1 MLQSEGNPELN
12 RLPEGI
18 TAGQLEWAVRLSGY
32 PLQRV
37 VAEQLLEAFEVT
49 EEWGYVDRESNDR
62 RTLDVFAYKNLRDT
76 ARLWLSLAGC

>member
-18 TAGQLEWAVRLSGY
+18 TDGQLEMAVRLSGY

-76 ARLWLSLAGC
+76 ARPWLSLAGC